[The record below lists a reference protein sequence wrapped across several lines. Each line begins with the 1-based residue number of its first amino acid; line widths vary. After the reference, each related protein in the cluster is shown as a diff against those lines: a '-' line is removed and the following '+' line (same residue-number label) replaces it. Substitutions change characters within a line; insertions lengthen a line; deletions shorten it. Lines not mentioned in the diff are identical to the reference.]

1 MLLTVILQAGGNQL
15 FSTIVPMVLIMV
27 VFYFFMIRPQMKKAK
42 DHKKLVEELKIGD
55 KIITTAGIH
64 GKIVG
69 SNETTFLI
77 EVEGGTKIRFDKSA
91 ISLDATKAAAK
102 AANQK
107 YISMLK
113 GRLLSGFF
121 CFARIDKGKIKC

>member
-1 MLLTVILQAGGNQL
+1 MG
-15 FSTIVPMVLIMV
+15 TIVPMVLIMV

-42 DHKKLVEELKIGD
+42 EHKKLIGELKIGD
-55 KIITTAGIH
+55 KIVTTAGIH

-91 ISLDATKAAAK
+91 ISLDATKAAEPK
-102 AANQK
+102 A
-107 YISMLK
+107 
-113 GRLLSGFF
+113 
-121 CFARIDKGKIKC
+121 